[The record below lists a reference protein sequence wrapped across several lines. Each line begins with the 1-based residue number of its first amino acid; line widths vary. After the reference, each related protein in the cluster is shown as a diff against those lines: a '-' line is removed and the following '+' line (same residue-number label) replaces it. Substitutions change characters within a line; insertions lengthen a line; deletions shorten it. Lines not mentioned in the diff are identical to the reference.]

1 MTIANKILV
10 LALAIIIVFFV
21 VNLSQNRTSQ
31 TVTMDN
37 SVQNTTITPNK
48 DKFSPQENEGGNV
61 TVTAQPEVLGIG
73 QKPRF
78 KLEFNTHSV
87 DLSFDIANQS
97 YLIDDRGN
105 RVEGSTWNGS
115 PPGGHHREGTLIFND
130 PLSETKYAEFII
142 KEIAGVSERKFKWE
156 L

>member
-1 MTIANKILV
+1 MSKKNTILLIV
-10 LALAIIIVFFV
+10 LIAIVLVFFIQRSGNEKSAV
-21 VNLSQNRTSQ
+21 TDLKTDSTVSAQ
-31 TVTMDN
+31 TDDILA
-37 SVQNTTITPNK
+37 S
-48 DKFSPQENEGGNV
+48 QENEGGNV
-61 TVTAQPEVLGIG
+61 TVTAQPEVLKIG
-73 QKPRF
+73 QKPTF

-87 DLSFDIANQS
+87 DLSFDIAKQS
-97 YLIDDRGN
+97 FLTDDKGN
-105 RVEGSTWNGS
+105 KLEGSTWNGS